1 MRILKLSLLL
11 SFFILLSLYLYADRY
26 DDPPG
31 TKTFLDRNGRV
42 IGTLDPAY
50 RGVQYWTP
58 IKEIPKEII
67 DKTIR
72 TEDRFFYWHR
82 GINPL
87 SAIKAALENLSKGRV
102 VRGGS
107 TITQQL
113 AKNLIGAPP
122 RTFFNKFREGLLA
135 IGLEIKHSKSWIL
148 ERYLNA
154 VYYGRRAYGIA
165 AAAEVYFGKRLA
177 ELSEED
183 IAFLINRPKSPNRT
197 SPLPSLRLS
206 GRGAGGEGGRH
217 FLEFVARNA
226 PGDKNVLPTTLDL
239 DLQKKI
245 EEAVEQTLAPR
256 LDNDPLLTVAVV
268 VIDVRSGEILAMAG
282 SRDYFNDEIDGQVNA
297 AVALRQPGS
306 TLKPFTYFAAF
317 AKGFSA
323 NSIVP
328 DEPTSFQAV
337 GVEDAE
343 SYAPQNFDRRYHGR
357 LTIREALANSYNVPA
372 VVTLNEIGLSY
383 YHDLLKKFGFT
394 TLNRPP
400 PHYGLAV
407 TLGSGEVTLLEL
419 TNAYA
424 ALARGGGYLPYRMIR
439 DGANTRFAPTPVI
452 TNAPQ
457 YAAAV
462 TSILSDPNARLKAFG
477 FNESLTIEGH
487 EVAVKTGTSYDHR
500 DNWTI
505 GYTPSYAVGV
515 WVGHADGSSIGFSTG
530 EFSTGA
536 TGAAPL
542 WHAVMENLL
551 RGRPLERFP
560 FSNPRIEIA
569 RDHNRPVAPAMKWR
583 VMAPVPNATYRLHS
597 YLPREHQK
605 ILAEV
610 DFGTQNFAALRWYL
624 NGRYLASTRDHPHR
638 VWILPEPGRH
648 TLLVVS
654 GNGERQEIPFKVIDA
669 EQVAEKPL

>member
-1 MRILKLSLLL
+1 MMHLLKISLLI
-11 SFFILLSLYLYADRY
+11 SFFILLSLYLYTGRY
-26 DDPPG
+26 DRPLD

-50 RGVQYWTP
+50 QGIQFWTP
-58 IKEIPKEII
+58 IREIPKEILE
-67 DKTIR
+67 KTIQ

-82 GINPL
+82 GINPF
-87 SAIKAALENLSKGRV
+87 AILKAALENLSKGRV

-122 RTFFNKFREGLLA
+122 RTLFNKFREAILA
-135 IGLEIKHSKSWIL
+135 ISIEIKHSKSWTL
-148 ERYLNA
+148 ERYLNTI
-154 VYYGRRAYGIA
+154 YYGRRSYGVA
-165 AAAEVYFGKRLA
+165 AASKIHFGKNLS
-177 ELSEED
+177 ELSSQEID
-183 IAFLINRPKSPNRT
+183 FLTSLPKRPNRAP
-197 SPLPSLRLS
+197 SPESIS
-206 GRGAGGEGGRH
+206 GEGRGEGRH
-217 FLEFVARNA
+217 FLEWVSTQIGNKG
-226 PGDKNVLPTTLDL
+226 PVVQTTLDL
-239 DLQKKI
+239 DLQRKI
-245 EEAVEQTLAPR
+245 EEAVQQILALR
-256 LDNDPLLTVAVV
+256 LENDPLLTTAVV
-268 VIDVRSGEILAMAG
+268 VIDVRSGDLLAMTG

-297 AVALRQPGS
+297 AIAPRQPGS

-317 AKGFSA
+317 AKGFGP

-337 GVEDAE
+337 GVEEAE
-343 SYAPQNFDRRYHGR
+343 SYAPQNFDRRFHGR
-357 LTIREALANSYNVPA
+357 MTIREALANSYNIPA

-424 ALARGGGYLPYRMIR
+424 ALARRGSFLPYRFMGV
-439 DGANTRFAPTPVI
+439 GAVREPPLQPVTVNAHQFA
-452 TNAPQ
+452 AD
-457 YAAAV
+457 V

-477 FNESLTIEGH
+477 FNASMTIEEH

-500 DNWTI
+500 DNWTV

-515 WVGHADGSSIGFSTG
+515 WVGHADGSPM

-536 TGAAPL
+536 TGAAPI

-551 RGRPLERFP
+551 RGRSPERFP
-560 FSNPRIEIA
+560 FSNDKIQITR
-569 RDHNRPVAPAMKWR
+569 RDDRLVAPATAPLIKNLR
-583 VMAPVPNATYRLHS
+583 VLSPVPNTTYRIHS

-610 DFGTQNFAALRWYL
+610 NAGVQNFAPLRWYL
-624 NGRYLASTRDHPHR
+624 DGRYLASTQDDPHR
-638 VWILPEPGRH
+638 VWVLPEPGRH

-654 GNGERQEIPFKVIDA
+654 DKGERQEIPFKVIDM
-669 EQVAEKPL
+669 EQIAEKPL

>member
-1 MRILKLSLLL
+1 MKILKLSLLF
-11 SFFILLSLYLYADRY
+11 SFFVLFSLYLYAGRY
-26 DDPPG
+26 DDPPQ

-50 RGVQYWTP
+50 HGIQYWTP
-58 IKEIPKEII
+58 IKEVPKEII
-67 DKTIR
+67 EKTIQ
-72 TEDRFFYWHR
+72 TEDRFFYRHR
-82 GINPL
+82 GINPF
-87 SAIKAALENLSKGRV
+87 AILKAALENLSKGRV

-135 IGLEIKHSKSWIL
+135 LGLEIKHSKSWIL
-148 ERYLNA
+148 ERYLNTI
-154 VYYGRRAYGIA
+154 YYGSRSYGVA
-165 AAAEVYFGKRLA
+165 AASKIHFGKNLS
-177 ELSEED
+177 ELSSQETD
-183 IAFLINRPKSPNRT
+183 FLTSLPKRPNRAP
-197 SPLPSLRLS
+197 SPESIS
-206 GRGAGGEGGRH
+206 GEGRGEGRH
-217 FLEFVARNA
+217 FLEWVSTQIGNEG
-226 PGDKNVLPTTLDL
+226 PVLQTTLDL
-239 DLQKKI
+239 GLQKKI
-245 EEAVEQTLAPR
+245 EEAVGQTLAPK
-256 LDNDPLLTVAVV
+256 LDSDPLLTAAVV
-268 VIDVRSGEILAMAG
+268 VIDVRSGEILAMTG
-282 SRDYFNDEIDGQVNA
+282 SRDYFNNEIDGQVNA

-306 TLKPFTYFAAF
+306 TLKPFTYFASF
-317 AKGFSA
+317 SKGFGPD
-323 NSIVP
+323 SIVP
-328 DEPTSFQAV
+328 DEPTSFQAA
-337 GVEDAE
+337 GVEEAE

-357 LTIREALANSYNVPA
+357 LTIREALANSYNIPA

-424 ALARGGGYLPYRMIR
+424 ALARGGMYLPYQFVNV
-439 DGANTRFAPTPVI
+439 GAVRKPPLQPIPVI
-452 TNAPQ
+452 SNATQ
-457 YAAAV
+457 FAAEV
-462 TSILSDPNARLKAFG
+462 TSILSDSNARLKAFG
-477 FNESLTIEGH
+477 FNDSMTIEGH

-515 WVGHADGSSIGFSTG
+515 WVGHADGSPM

-536 TGAAPL
+536 TGAAPI

-551 RGRPLERFP
+551 RGRTVEQFP
-560 FSNPRIEIA
+560 FIETA
-569 RDHNRPVAPAMKWR
+569 RRGVPPYAPTAVQTQNWKI
-583 VMAPVPNATYRLHS
+583 VSPVPNTTYRIHS

-610 DFGTQNFAALRWYL
+610 GAQNFVPLRWYL
-624 NGRYLASTRDHPHR
+624 DGRYLTSTRDNQHQ

-648 TLLVVS
+648 TLLIVS
-654 GNGERQEIPFKVIDA
+654 DKGEREEIPFKIIDT
-669 EQVAEKPL
+669 EQIAEKPL